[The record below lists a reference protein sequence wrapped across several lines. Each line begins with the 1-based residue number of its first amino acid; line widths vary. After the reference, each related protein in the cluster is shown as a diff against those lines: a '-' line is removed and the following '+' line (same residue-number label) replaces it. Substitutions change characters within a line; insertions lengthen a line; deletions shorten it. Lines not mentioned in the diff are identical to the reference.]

1 MTKAKA
7 KEQPALFEQEQQPHV
22 EIREGNVKKNT
33 NPPPTTERPPAPKSQ
48 VAPKKPGTAI
58 TQVEPQRPMR
68 ALDAL
73 AAALAKAQDPAKM
86 RELFQLH
93 QDTEGKQ
100 LFHDALLE
108 IDFPSIN
115 RDGKIPVSGG
125 KALRFASFENVHKAI
140 MPLLRQHRFR
150 MSFQP
155 GPAPSGEGMVVT
167 CRLIRG
173 TYEESCMVPMSI
185 VSASRAMNSQQAIGA
200 AIKYASRYGMM
211 YLLNLRSEAPE
222 DRDTDGNLPRPS
234 TKKGVAEPQAAGDGM
249 EDGEDGIQKINGSQ
263 EKTLLAE
270 IAACGVKSETFLK
283 HWQIAAVKDLPLVD
297 FDAAVQAC
305 KTYGE
310 KHRKQ
315 NATRP

>member
-1 MTKAKA
+1 MTKAKT
-7 KEQPALFEQEQQPHV
+7 KEQPALFEQEQEQQPRV
-22 EIREGNVKKNT
+22 EVREGNVKKNT
-33 NPPPTTERPPAPKSQ
+33 NPPPTTGRPPTPKSQ

-86 RELFQLH
+86 RELFQLY

-222 DRDTDGNLPRPS
+222 DRDTDGNLPKPKRDA
-234 TKKGVAEPQAAGDGM
+234 KAGAAAEPGDEM
-249 EDGEDGIQKINGSQ
+249 QEQTDDAVQKINGSQ
-263 EKTLLAE
+263 EKQLLAA
-270 IAACGVKSETFLK
+270 IADCGVKSETFLR
-283 HWQIAAVKDLPLVD
+283 HWEVTAVRNLPLVD
-297 FDAAVQAC
+297 FDAAILAC
-305 KTYGE
+305 KNYAA
-310 KHRKQ
+310 KHPKQ
-315 NATRP
+315 NG